1 MDDSLFQSGID
12 ARSRV
17 LGPEFVTKAFA
28 TADSFNREM
37 QEMVT
42 AYCWGGV
49 WGRTTLTDRQ
59 RSLNNLCILAS
70 LNRGHEFKL
79 HFRGALRNGCTL
91 DELRDTLIQVMVY
104 AGVPAGV
111 EAFRLAREV
120 LDAEGITPPPSDRPM
135 PDIPESPGVQGGA

>member
-1 MDDSLFQSGID
+1 M
-12 ARSRV
+12 A
-17 LGPEFVTKAFA
+17 
-28 TADSFNREM
+28 
-37 QEMVT
+37 
-42 AYCWGGV
+42 CGV
-49 WGRTTLTDRQ
+49 VSALTDRQ

-70 LNRGHEFKL
+70 LNRAHEFKL

-120 LDAEGITPPPSDRPM
+120 LEDEGVVPPPTDRPV
-135 PDIPESPGVQGGA
+135 PDIAGGPAAPAHAQSADSGR

>member
-1 MDDSLFQSGID
+1 MDESLFEVGID

-17 LGPEFVTKAFA
+17 IGPEYVTKAFA
-28 TADSFNREM
+28 TADTFNREF

-42 AYCWGGV
+42 EYCWGGV
-49 WGRTTLTDRQ
+49 WGRTALTDRQ

-79 HFRGALRNGCTL
+79 HFKGALKNGCTL
-91 DELRDTLIQVMVY
+91 DELRDTLIQIMVY

-120 LDAEGITPPPSDRPM
+120 LDAEGITPPATDKPM
-135 PDIPESPGVQGGA
+135 PNIPDA